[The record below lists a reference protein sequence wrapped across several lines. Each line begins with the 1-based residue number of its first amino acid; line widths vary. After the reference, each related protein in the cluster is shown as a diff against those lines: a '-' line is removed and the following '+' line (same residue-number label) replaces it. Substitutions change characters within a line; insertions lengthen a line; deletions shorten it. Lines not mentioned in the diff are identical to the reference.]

1 MPTNDPAAERPR
13 SDSEHSMSIS
23 ALTHGMTHPRRRT
36 ADYLTMSR
44 SIDAAGARADAATT
58 LATLGTS
65 PTFFANLD

>member
-1 MPTNDPAAERPR
+1 
-13 SDSEHSMSIS
+13 MSIS